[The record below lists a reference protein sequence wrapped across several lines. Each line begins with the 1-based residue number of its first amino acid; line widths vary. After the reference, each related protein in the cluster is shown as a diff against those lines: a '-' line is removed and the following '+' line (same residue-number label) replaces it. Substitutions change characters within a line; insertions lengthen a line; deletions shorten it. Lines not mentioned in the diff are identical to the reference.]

1 MFFARKLK
9 SIHQWI
15 STSSQFAS
23 YLLSSLEKDEHVS
36 FEHENF
42 LLPIKNY
49 ISEYVTELVDGIPA
63 ISISNQIEFLKNDNA
78 IPIQTSEYNIEF
90 LNESIAISQ
99 NRKLVDNQLNPIS
112 ISQISQKLAA
122 YDSAWNNMEILR

>member
-1 MFFARKLK
+1 
-9 SIHQWI
+9 
-15 STSSQFAS
+15 
-23 YLLSSLEKDEHVS
+23 LLSSLEKDEHVS

-112 ISQISQKLAA
+112 ISQISQNLAA
-122 YDSAWNNMEILR
+122 YDSAWNNMEIVR